1 MSSKTR
7 DLEGPIDAGQLSDRA
22 VAGVLSALAEAPDF
36 SSAASFLL
44 AQVLDLADA
53 ERGHMLRLD
62 AAQESLVSVASVGY
76 ETPPRALISIGDL
89 SNPLVLCALALVPVT
104 GGGRSSSR
112 AFVSMARWTALPMP
126 QARLRGTLP
135 VMPLPHAQELLGEG
149 EVRFLTAVERRLA
162 SAPGG
167 VIVVEGAVPERVT
180 GSVTTL
186 VMLAGPIIAR
196 LASLQ
201 ESRDSI
207 DRLTQQRDRL
217 TLMVDSLPDP
227 VVITNATN
235 DIIAQNSRAER
246 LLNGKEGDSSGRRR
260 AIELNNLLFT
270 SFLAK
275 AVMMGSPTS
284 GPRELN
290 LVDPDE
296 GNDLLFD
303 ESGDRTTP
311 CSPCCGT
318 SRTFGERRMSLSG
331 KCNACDSPR

>member
-1 MSSKTR
+1 
-7 DLEGPIDAGQLSDRA
+7 
-22 VAGVLSALAEAPDF
+22 
-36 SSAASFLL
+36 
-44 AQVLDLADA
+44 
-53 ERGHMLRLD
+53 
-62 AAQESLVSVASVGY
+62 
-76 ETPPRALISIGDL
+76 ISIGDL

-217 TLMVDSLPDP
+217 NLILENVADPILVTDERANIILM
-227 VVITNATN
+227 N
-235 DIIAQNSRAER
+235 DQAEQLFQASEIQQRSRRQIQAVR
-246 LLNGKEGDSSGRRR
+246 GNDTK
-260 AIELNNLLFT
+260 FT
-270 SFLAK
+270 SFISEFALLDTRAR
-275 AVMMGSPTS
+275 
-284 GPRELN
+284 RERMA
-290 LVDPDE
+290 LVHPAN
-296 GNDLLFD
+296 GNQLPI
-303 ESGDRTTP
+303 EVV
-311 CSPCCGT
+311 
-318 SRTFGERRMSLSG
+318 SG
-331 KCNACDSPR
+331 KIMNERGEPIAIVSVLHDR